1 MLETRFWVGWL
12 WLRIMLVVVTP
23 KCPNTFFNIE
33 NTMTILTSFK
43 PLILKFYSY
52 MSSIDSYSLLKI
64 KFIITKKLQID
75 VSIRTCCRILV
86 WNHAFLNLSFF
97 FLGTTFSRAY
107 LKNWK
112 KKPNQVCLK
121 CYTSHAYR
129 QEKLWLISLWLIKV
143 SGVWWIGAT
152 LYFYM

>member
-1 MLETRFWVGWL
+1 MRQTETRFWVGWL
-12 WLRIMLVVVTP
+12 WLRILLVVVTP

-64 KFIITKKLQID
+64 KFIIIKKLQID

-97 FLGTTFSRAY
+97 FSRY
-107 LKNWK
+107 NFFKSLFKKLK
-112 KKPNQVCLK
+112 KKNQTKYALNVTPRMHIDK
-121 CYTSHAYR
+121 KNYD
-129 QEKLWLISLWLIKV
+129 
-143 SGVWWIGAT
+143 
-152 LYFYM
+152 